1 MLYVEQLEAAVIR
14 LTAEWSLT
22 LIAIAAIAIVPG
34 CGTEDGDPASGEA
47 KHSESN
53 NTVRSGES
61 RTDVAVSS
69 GASSA
74 EASFDPDDLRMR
86 SVVDGKESR
95 LLQKA
100 VVAAYPALLH
110 NTWPP
115 DSEKGELIEPWSIFF
130 RLRENNGSPSASA
143 DGTDYWRVGD
153 SEGRP
158 FGWIKADQL
167 VDWNSRFILAPVSP
181 INEETRFS
189 GRTAD
194 GDRFSHQDA
203 QGRQTWCLLKKPPED
218 SRDSNS
224 NYEFWF
230 WAGPLETAGK
240 RGTLAEDYKNLQ
252 SIKLEVA
259 VLVETAANYM
269 ELEYGD
275 YTPLRVAQSA
285 IERLA
290 AELDAKAEL
299 QGEVRVAVL
308 EFSDDNHRPPYR
320 VVQDF
325 TGDLNAIRNAAGRIS
340 IASLKDP
347 DDLDDLYVDGLTAI
361 DRAVGGLDWS
371 EFSIKHIVVVGAG
384 PMAENSTPAQAMP
397 LRRAKTELERL
408 FDPRGWNGTSI
419 YSWTTN
425 TSGKSLRS
433 LKDACYPQFG
443 DKGETLLARKQLHS
457 LVVPCDQQL
466 WLRKRLEKL
475 KEDDPDIDVEKLLT
489 VFGEIQKILDADG
502 LSSDEWTN
510 LGDTLQL
517 VCVMCYTM
525 SMLDTGS
532 DKAITQYES
541 LADPGAGNP
550 PGYYR
555 RAEPSAA
562 GLRRADEQLAQLIAN
577 GVEAVREAKRGQVEN
592 VAGTGSD
599 TQAMRRAAFQVT
611 DALGNKKK
619 LDRAVTGIAPPR
631 NANGYAWAEERVLV
645 SRTELQELT
654 STVQAVYEQFRAKT
668 RKSDRQDVGKII
680 EELARIMAKTASGQK
695 IPADVPLKELITDL
709 PLKTEA
715 LNTTAQQIA
724 VMTSDDF
731 RAWLDGLQQ
740 AIERCRFILE
750 QGDDKWFALSAKS
763 AADQVVVVKL
773 SELP

>member
-1 MLYVEQLEAAVIR
+1 MQYVEQLETVVIR
-14 LTAEWSLT
+14 LTAEWSFI
-22 LIAIAAIAIVPG
+22 LIAIAAIATLPG
-34 CGTEDGDPASGEA
+34 CGTEEGDPGSSGV
-47 KHSESN
+47 SD
-53 NTVRSGES
+53 NTVRSGER
-61 RTDVAVSS
+61 RTNVAVSS
-69 GASSA
+69 GVNSA

-86 SVVDGKESR
+86 SVVGGKESR

-153 SEGRP
+153 SDGRP
-158 FGWIKADQL
+158 FGWIQADQL

-194 GDRFSHQDA
+194 VDRFSHQDA

-218 SRDSNS
+218 SRNSNS

-240 RGTLAEDYKNLQ
+240 SGTLAEDYKNLQ
-252 SIKLEVA
+252 NIKLEVA

-290 AELDAKAEL
+290 NELELHPEL
-299 QGEVRVAVL
+299 QGEVRVAVIG
-308 EFSDDNHRPPYR
+308 FSDENHSKPYNLIR
-320 VVQDF
+320 DF
-325 TGDLNAIRNAAGRIS
+325 TADINEIRNAARRIS
-340 IASLKDP
+340 IDTLKSADSN
-347 DDLDDLYVDGLTAI
+347 DDYYADGLTA
-361 DRAVGGLDWS
+361 LDNAINRLEWS
-371 EFSIKHIVVVGAG
+371 EFSIKHIIVVGAG
-384 PMAENSTPAQAMP
+384 PLAQNPSGTMAEG
-397 LRRAKTELERL
+397 LRRPTTDVERL
-408 FDPRGWNGTSI
+408 LDPVGWNGTSI
-419 YSWTTN
+419 FKWISN
-425 TSGKSLRS
+425 RSGESLNDLLR
-433 LKDACYPQFG
+433 AAYPQFG
-443 DKGETLLARKQLHS
+443 ERSQTLLARKQVHS
-457 LVVPCDQQL
+457 LVVPCDQSL
-466 WLRKRLEKL
+466 WLEALMTKEGF
-475 KEDDPDIDVEKLLT
+475 EDDLKVTAREVIEKIDDLIYSGAMTADEFLSYNEGSRTLIVLGYRMAL
-489 VFGEIQKILDADG
+489 LDA
-502 LSSDEWTN
+502 
-510 LGDTLQL
+510 
-517 VCVMCYTM
+517 
-525 SMLDTGS
+525 GS
-532 DKAITQYES
+532 DKAQRQYEALS
-541 LADPGAGNP
+541 DPGSGNP
-550 PGYYR
+550 AGFYR
-555 RAEPSAA
+555 RATPTAD
-562 GLRRADEQLAQLIAN
+562 GLRAADEELALLITN
-577 GVEAVREAKRGQVEN
+577 GVEAVREAKRGQVNN

-611 DALGNKKK
+611 DALGNKRK

-645 SRTELQELT
+645 SRTELEELT

-695 IPADVPLKELITDL
+695 IPADVPLKDLITDL

-715 LNTTAQQIA
+715 LNTTPQQIA

-763 AADQVVVVKL
+763 AADQVVVVKI